1 MKVYHGSDTIVDV
14 PLILP
19 PVRALDFGNGFYVTT
34 NIEQAKT
41 WAATVAYRNSSSN
54 SVVNEYEF
62 DFESA
67 ENALKIIRFSAA
79 DAEWLEFICANRQN
93 RFAGEYDIVIG
104 PVADDKVYRVV
115 VGYENGDIDKSSA
128 LKRLKAEKLCDQIL
142 FHTSIS
148 LKYLKFSGAE
158 RTITV

>member
-67 ENALKIIRFSAA
+67 ENALRIIRFSAA
-79 DAEWLEFICANRQN
+79 DAE
-93 RFAGEYDIVIG
+93 
-104 PVADDKVYRVV
+104 
-115 VGYENGDIDKSSA
+115 
-128 LKRLKAEKLCDQIL
+128 
-142 FHTSIS
+142 
-148 LKYLKFSGAE
+148 
-158 RTITV
+158 